1 MYARIMLVALLCAP
15 LLSLSGC
22 RSKDEGKEAKAQAE
36 KQEAQLRAISQMAAS
51 HNAVK
56 DWGEGLPS
64 ESPSFWVLTIHLQD
78 ALLRKDGRPV
88 LLDVHLTD
96 IHREG
101 ALYVAD
107 FTIDRLTRSALLPL
121 MEVVVL
127 CSSEQAY
134 RLSRKPEDA
143 SLSDFA
149 FAIVVRVS
157 AVEPSTVI
165 EDMERQRQVTVKGE
179 LVDFL
184 PTTDFLGVFDAN
196 AKTTW
201 SAP

>member
-15 LLSLSGC
+15 LLILSGC

-36 KQEAQLRAISQMAAS
+36 KREGQVRAISQMAAS

-64 ESPSFWVLTIHLQD
+64 ALTIHLQD

-88 LLDVHLTD
+88 LLDVNLTD
-96 IHREG
+96 IRREG
-101 ALYVAD
+101 ARYVAD
-107 FTIDRLTRSALLPL
+107 FTIDRLTGSAALPL

-127 CSSEQAY
+127 CSSEQAD
-134 RLSRKPEDA
+134 RLSRKPEYA
-143 SLSDFA
+143 SLSD

-157 AVEPSTVI
+157 AVEASTVFI
-165 EDMERQRQVTVKGE
+165 GKYMERDRQVTVKGE

-184 PTTDFLGVFDAN
+184 P
-196 AKTTW
+196 
-201 SAP
+201 SAY

>member
-1 MYARIMLVALLCAP
+1 MYARVMFVALLCAP

-36 KQEAQLRAISQMAAS
+36 KREGQVRAISQMAAN

-64 ESPSFWVLTIHLQD
+64 EWSSLGVLTIHLQD

-88 LLDVHLTD
+88 LLDVNLTD
-96 IHREG
+96 IRREG
-101 ALYVAD
+101 ARYVAD
-107 FTIDRLTRSALLPL
+107 FTIDRLTGSAALPL

-127 CSSEQAY
+127 CSSEQAD
-134 RLSRKPEDA
+134 RLSRKPEYA
-143 SLSDFA
+143 SLSD

-157 AVEPSTVI
+157 AVDPSTVFI
-165 EDMERQRQVTVKGE
+165 GKYMERDRQVTVKGE

-184 PTTDFLGVFDAN
+184 PAADWPGVFDAN
-196 AKTTW
+196 GKTIW
-201 SAP
+201 